1 MTAASSMPHMP
12 GLEWVPAS
20 DYLRG
25 PLGWVLLLSI
35 VHKQPSHKELG
46 LPAGAY
52 VPELK
57 QTRSN
62 LRDTFGNIPSCQS
75 PRTLCHSILIGELQ
89 SPGLQTR
96 HLKTSLM
103 SSSDNLCSHIFDC
116 YPISTIPVSA
126 TEEKPQ
132 LGAECT
138 TKTGIP
144 QSHLYDSLCPLWDPR
159 RQENSLP
166 VQIS

>member
-1 MTAASSMPHMP
+1 MGTIIIHISQ
-12 GLEWVPAS
+12 
-20 DYLRG
+20 
-25 PLGWVLLLSI
+25 
-35 VHKQPSHKELG
+35 HKQPSHKELG

-62 LRDTFGNIPSCQS
+62 LRDTFGNIPSRQS
-75 PRTLCHSILIGELQ
+75 LRTLCHPILIGELQ
-89 SPGLQTR
+89 SPGLQIR

-103 SSSDNLCSHIFDC
+103 ASSDYLCKGYHLCTHIFDC

-138 TKTGIP
+138 TETGIP
-144 QSHLYDSLCPLWDPR
+144 QSHLHDSLRPLWDTR
-159 RQENSLP
+159 RDENSLP
-166 VQIS
+166 AQSP

>member
-1 MTAASSMPHMP
+1 MPHMP

-35 VHKQPSHKELG
+35 VHSTVHKELG

-57 QTRSN
+57 QTQSN
-62 LRDTFGNIPSCQS
+62 LREHLGTFGNIPSCQS

-103 SSSDNLCSHIFDC
+103 SSSDYLCSHIFDC
-116 YPISTIPVSA
+116 YPTSTIPVSA

-132 LGAECT
+132 LGAECA
-138 TKTGIP
+138 TKTGIL
-144 QSHLYDSLCPLWDPR
+144 QSHLHDSLCPLWEPR

-166 VQIS
+166 AQIS